1 MSNYFIKYKNLAI
14 HVFKKSKFS
23 SKYSYEVMT
32 LGGDME
38 YEYLR
43 LRYPY
48 ANCVRIDLQEQLYS
62 NNLKRTL
69 QFDIRD
75 SICNL
80 TEVKVLLREERL
92 ERLLNNK

>member
-32 LGGDME
+32 LCGDME

-69 QFDIRD
+69 PFDIRD

>member
-14 HVFKKSKFS
+14 HIFKKSKFS

-48 ANCVRIDLQEQLYS
+48 ANCIKIDLEEQLYS
-62 NNLKRTL
+62 KSLKRTL
-69 QFDIRD
+69 PKMVREGVCDLIE
-75 SICNL
+75 L
-80 TEVKVLLREERL
+80 KALLRDEKID
-92 ERLLNNK
+92 RLLSGK

>member
-1 MSNYFIKYKNLAI
+1 MSNYFIKYKNIAI
-14 HVFKKSKFS
+14 HVFKKSKF

-48 ANCVRIDLQEQLYS
+48 ANCIKIDLGEQLYGKS
-62 NNLKRTL
+62 LKRTL
-69 QFDIRD
+69 PFDIMD
-75 SICNL
+75 LICNIK
-80 TEVKVLLREERL
+80 EVKVLLRDEKL
-92 ERLLNNK
+92 ERILNNK